1 MKKIILIIILIFFV
15 FFQIMLISILNDFLQ
30 NSISNKV
37 VFNDLSFFISVFFIY
52 SFVMNLAFILLL
64 INIFIKI
71 KELEK
76 IGKNSIGS

>member
-1 MKKIILIIILIFFV
+1 
-15 FFQIMLISILNDFLQ
+15 MLISILNDFLQ